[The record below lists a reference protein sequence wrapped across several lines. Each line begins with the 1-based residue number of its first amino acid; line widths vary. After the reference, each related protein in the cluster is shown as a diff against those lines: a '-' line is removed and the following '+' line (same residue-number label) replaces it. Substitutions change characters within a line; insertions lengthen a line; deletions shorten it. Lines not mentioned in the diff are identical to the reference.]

1 MYISTKSH
9 GEKIFHNQFC
19 TYVKRIKPENII
31 EMETARR
38 FRKNGYRAC
47 NCCSFMGRKYKS
59 EYEELQSYAKKNLMK
74 VWLEDDAVYV
84 ETSIGAWKITQYSKT
99 QNICLLHANTENYRF
114 LAKKNGKII
123 HTYHMQG
130 DTRSKTILGYLKYI
144 KRHDEW
150 RTSIINEY
158 KSLPISSKKNKK
170 QNKDARINGKKKAV
184 CTVLNML
191 EVLRVERE
199 YKEQYC
205 N

>member
-19 TYVKRIKPENII
+19 TYAKRIKPENII
-31 EMETARR
+31 EVETTKK
-38 FRKNGYRAC
+38 FRKMGYRAC
-47 NCCSFMGRKYKS
+47 NCCSFMGKKYKA
-59 EYEELQSYAKKNLMK
+59 ECEELQSYAKRNYMK
-74 VWLEDDAVYV
+74 IWLEDDAVYV
-84 ETSIGAWKITQYSKT
+84 ETNIAAWKITQYSTT

-130 DTRSKTILGYLKYI
+130 DIRSKTIMGYLQYI

-150 RTSIINEY
+150 RTNIMNEY
-158 KSLPISSKKNKK
+158 KSIPVSTKRQRK
-170 QNKDARINGKKKAV
+170 QNKNARINGKKKAV
-184 CTVLNML
+184 CNVLNML

-199 YKEQYC
+199 YREKCC